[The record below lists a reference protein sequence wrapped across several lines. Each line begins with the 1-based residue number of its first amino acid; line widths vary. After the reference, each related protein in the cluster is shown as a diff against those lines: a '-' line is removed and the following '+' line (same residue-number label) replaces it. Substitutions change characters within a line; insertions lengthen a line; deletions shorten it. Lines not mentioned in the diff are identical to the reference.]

1 MYRFSETG
9 RCWRLV
15 VIGGGS
21 AAAVQVRQGDIPPQ
35 DTLVIADRLG
45 TGMEFLGDST
55 LQSYADELRLS
66 RYEETFQLGMTGRL
80 RPSAAQFDAYVRES
94 LLTSGATVKSARILE
109 IEGETGKFLLH
120 VLNGDGRI
128 SYERAEKVVLATGS
142 NPRTPPPAWAEAG
155 AVAHDVVHRE
165 HAVRRTDR
173 WADRSVLVVGS
184 GNSAMQVASLVAPDA
199 SEVVVLG
206 NRYVGM
212 FPIESADKYS
222 WRAPSQL
229 TCELVAKSALECGR
243 PGWHTPCVRHLVYD
257 RLDVRD
263 GEVMWTYR
271 AGDNENPLGS
281 RSLSGRCRHARGRLI
296 NGGGSAWEESRRIED
311 TAVVWATGC
320 EPVLP
325 GGALVESLARNA
337 DGAILTDECGRTS
350 VDGIHALGACAGQ
363 RAVNE
368 TVPALVRGR
377 LPFPEFLSGR
387 GLPVDT
393 EVPA

>member
-21 AAAVQVRQGDIPPQ
+21 AAAIQVCQGDVPPQ

-45 TGMEFLGDST
+45 TGMEFLGDFT
-55 LQSYADELRLS
+55 LQSYADELRVS
-66 RYEETFQLGMTGRL
+66 RYKEAFRPGISGHL

-94 LLTSGATVKSARILE
+94 LLGSGATFKSARVLE
-109 IEGETGKFLLH
+109 IEGEPGKFLLH
-120 VLNGDGRI
+120 VLNGDGRM
-128 SYERAEKVVLATGS
+128 SYERAEAVVLATGS
-142 NPRTPPPAWAEAG
+142 TPRTPPASWAEAG
-155 AVAHDVVHRE
+155 AVSHDIVHRE
-165 HAVRRTDR
+165 RARHQTDR
-173 WADRSVLVVGS
+173 WAGRTVLVVGS
-184 GNSAMQVASLVAPDA
+184 GNSAMQVASLVASEA
-199 SEVVVLG
+199 AEVVVLG

-212 FPIESADKYS
+212 FPTESSDKYS

-229 TCELVAKSALECGR
+229 ACELVAKSALECGQ
-243 PGWHTPCVRHLVYD
+243 PGWHTTCVRHLVYD
-257 RLDVRD
+257 RLGVHD
-263 GEVMWTYR
+263 GGITWTYK
-271 AGDNENPLGS
+271 AEGNQNPLGS
-281 RSLSGRCRHARGRLI
+281 RSLSGRCRHARGRLVGE
-296 NGGGSAWEESRRIED
+296 GGPAWEESRRVEE
-311 TAVVWATGC
+311 TAVVWATGS

-325 GGALVESLARNA
+325 GGPLIKSLARDA
-337 DGAILTDECGRTS
+337 GGSLLTDEAGRTS

-368 TVPALVRGR
+368 TTPALVRGR
-377 LPFPEFLSGR
+377 LPLPELLAGR